1 MARIRLKYFIHV
13 KLRDTNHNYTVKVN
27 DENFVDGLCHVVRRA
42 PPGGF
47 YMDDRKGKQYCRGDD
62 TVQDFFYYKLT

>member
-1 MARIRLKYFIHV
+1 MARDRLKYFIHV

-27 DENFVDGLCHVVRRA
+27 DENFVDGLCHAVRRA

-47 YMDDRKGKQYCRGDD
+47 YMDD
-62 TVQDFFYYKLT
+62 